1 MNLMNE
7 LRKYVQMYEMN
18 MLQFVIAVRII
29 VQWVRIVDLKSHDW
43 MLPIG

>member
-7 LRKYVQMYEMN
+7 LRKYVRMHELN

-29 VQWVRIVDLKSHDW
+29 VQWVRIVDLNSHDW